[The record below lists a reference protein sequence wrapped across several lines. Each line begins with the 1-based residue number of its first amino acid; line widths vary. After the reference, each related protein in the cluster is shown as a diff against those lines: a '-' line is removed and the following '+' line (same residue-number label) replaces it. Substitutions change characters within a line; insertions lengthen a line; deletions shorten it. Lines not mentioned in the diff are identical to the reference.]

1 MNAKLAY
8 LSEGERKKK
17 YIYIYIYIYIYLLG
31 FTPTNHVF
39 EKTKLFASDN
49 P

>member
-17 YIYIYIYIYIYLLG
+17 YIYIYIYLLG